1 MIVVLDAAA
10 KGDELEFA
18 SAMHA
23 FIMRDLGK
31 GSGAARN
38 LEIDLSLGHY
48 IAFLDHDDWFEP
60 NKLER
65 QISAMLE
72 ARSLFSHTSYFA
84 VYPTRREGRAVIGS
98 GKFSGRVF
106 PQIMQHCPVAM
117 PTVMIHRSIAERGF
131 RFGAGHLG
139 ADGVP
144 YGWASPPNMSCSGFP
159 SRSPLSNGPISRRS
173 LTLQSL

>member
-18 SAMHA
+18 ERDARVR
-23 FIMRDLGK
+23 IIRDLGK

-38 LEIDLSLGHY
+38 LGIHLSLGHY

-65 QISAMLE
+65 QILPMLG

-84 VYPTRREGRAVIGS
+84 VDPDATRGS
-98 GKFSGRVF
+98 GRDRKW
-106 PQIMQHCPVAM
+106 QIQWQSISANHATLPRGHAHGHDTPEHC
-117 PTVMIHRSIAERGF
+117 
-131 RFGAGHLG
+131 
-139 ADGVP
+139 
-144 YGWASPPNMSCSGFP
+144 
-159 SRSPLSNGPISRRS
+159 
-173 LTLQSL
+173 